1 MATLLPFRFAHISG
15 VVSLSINSEERLI
28 ISGGEDGQIRTW
40 KNFEEAETKT
50 YDITECI
57 TAVACLG
64 NRAFVATETNTVNE
78 YNLLNGEFVC
88 TVTRCS
94 LPITRI
100 VVSPK
105 GTHILV
111 SSCDFT
117 VKYVNVEDKSFNS
130 LEGHSAPVL
139 SVAVDSSE
147 TYAATSSCDSCVKIW
162 RLSDSQCVKSLP
174 ILKPS
179 SEFSLTDP
187 MLKIDWSPNS
197 SELLA
202 IPSENV
208 IKLYTRESWNLKS
221 ELQCENETSPCSICV
236 FDPSG
241 KMLAAAYMDGS
252 LRVYDVIMSTCLFK
266 KKTSKTIADM
276 IWNMYEQDSLL
287 LADIEGCVG
296 TWKNLNSTA
305 AASEEEEDTE
315 TALSVGRKIAI
326 IDDEDSKDFDIGAI
340 KSQFMT
346 QLSEDDSTP
355 VGAKAVFSE
364 EEMQL
369 IFKKWAKSTELKP
382 FASASTPLNHQK
394 RYMKWN
400 AFGVVKQISGE
411 LEGIDVEFHD
421 PSVHHS
427 LHFDN
432 AVTEFFAGDVSDEA
446 IAFAS
451 AKTATNN
458 SQIFVAHFASWDTS
472 KEWSA
477 DLPESESVECLCI
490 GKGWV
495 AFVSSK
501 LLLRVYTLS
510 GFPLWT
516 SCLNGS
522 VVTMTARD
530 ERLAVVY
537 KEGTCQQASLRCS
550 VYALNWSAESVGDK
564 IQLLGTYAVA
574 LSVGATLTWLCVTE
588 KGNCCTADSKGTV
601 RILSGG
607 IWLLACDLTKA
618 AYHVYDHLWP
628 VDVLE
633 SSCEVLCVPC
643 NKSLY
648 PAFAPKPVMVQV
660 KWNVDLCDCNLGRTE
675 IEQPIMISSI
685 QSRLLADSEVELE
698 YADRKELLKTFA
710 IACKTERY
718 ARAYD
723 IASLASCKSLKT
735 FIKYANENRCKLLA
749 EKLARLFEQRQEL
762 LERRNSKKQEQ
773 EQKMIMTT
781 ENANQQQPK
790 TSTQRSIVIRTAEKE
805 HQQIS
810 AEFTSTLYTTL
821 SSPFFMQ
828 DVSMTNTS
836 AATDLSDMTSPLLV
850 QNFKT
855 PTSRNPFKRTTSQSN
870 NTFTDDGE
878 SIFDKS
884 TPKKRLLTKYD
895 QKTTTAEK
903 SQSSSKQTSLISTW
917 SSLPTESEN
926 QFSQD
931 LFAPTEN
938 KTPSFEQ
945 FRYSKKQQANV
956 ETLEPFPIWMENN
969 KIMLMETFQGDSTD
983 NMSFTQFALKQYRR
997 YKDTLSSQNKDMIV
1011 SKVSPPE
1018 DPIVYTFTWQFWVLL
1033 LLFIIVSNII
1043 LTFLYRSV
1051 CKLMKL
1057 TRLKIVNSYF
1067 KCTND

>member
-1 MATLLPFRFAHISG
+1 M
-15 VVSLSINSEERLI
+15 VSLSLNSEERLI
-28 ISGGEDGQIRTW
+28 ISGGEDGQIRAW
-40 KNFEEAETKT
+40 KNFEEAEIKT

-57 TAVACLG
+57 TAVACSG

-100 VVSPK
+100 VVSPT

-117 VKYVNVEDKSFNS
+117 VKYVNLENKSFTS
-130 LEGHSAPVL
+130 LEGHSGPVL
-139 SVAVDSSE
+139 NVAVDSSE

-162 RLSDSQCVKSLP
+162 RLSDSQCVESLP
-174 ILKPS
+174 ILKRS
-179 SEFSLTDP
+179 SEFSLSDP

-241 KMLAAAYMDGS
+241 KMIAAAYIDGS
-252 LRVYDVIMSTCLFK
+252 LRVYDVVMSTCLFK
-266 KKTSKTIADM
+266 KNTLKTIADM
-276 IWNMYEQDSLL
+276 IWNTFEQDSLL
-287 LADIEGCVG
+287 MADTEGCVG

-305 AASEEEEDTE
+305 ASKEVTE

-326 IDDEDSKDFDIGAI
+326 SDDEDSKDFDIGAI
-340 KSQFMT
+340 KSEYMT
-346 QLSEDDSTP
+346 QLSEDDSTS

-364 EEMQL
+364 EEMLL

-411 LEGIDVEFHD
+411 LDSIDVEFHD

-432 AVTEFFAGDVSDEA
+432 AITEFFAGDVSDEA

-458 SQIFVAHFASWDTS
+458 SQIFVAHFASWDNS

-490 GKGWV
+490 GKGWI
-495 AFVSSK
+495 AFASSK
-501 LLLRVYTLS
+501 LLLRIYTLS

-522 VVTMTARD
+522 VVTMTARG

-537 KEGTCQQASLRCS
+537 KEGTPFMGQQAPLRCS
-550 VYALNWSAESVGDK
+550 VYALNWSTESVGNK

-574 LSVGATLTWLCVTE
+574 LSAGAILTWLCVTE
-588 KGNCCTADSKGTV
+588 KGNCCTADSKGAV

-685 QSRLLADSEVELE
+685 QSRLLTNNSEVDLE

-762 LERRNSKKQEQ
+762 LERRNSKRQEQ
-773 EQKMIMTT
+773 EQMMMMMMTT
-781 ENANQQQPK
+781 AQNANQQQPK
-790 TSTQRSIVIRTAEKE
+790 TSTQRSTVIRTAEKQR
-805 HQQIS
+805 QQLS
-810 AEFTSTLYTTL
+810 AAFTSTLSSTL
-821 SSPFFMQ
+821 SSPSFMQ
-828 DVSMTNTS
+828 DMSMTDTS
-836 AATDLSDMTSPLLV
+836 ADLSDMMTSSLLG

-855 PTSRNPFKRTTSQSN
+855 PTSRNPFKRTFQSN

-884 TPKKRLLTKYD
+884 TPKKKLLTKYD
-895 QKTTTAEK
+895 QKATREENF
-903 SQSSSKQTSLISTW
+903 QSSSKQTSLISTW

-931 LFAPTEN
+931 LFAPTEK
-938 KTPSFEQ
+938 KTPITSLEQ
-945 FRYSKKQQANV
+945 FRYSEKQQANV
-956 ETLEPFPIWMENN
+956 ETLEPFPKWMENN
-969 KIMLMETFQGDSTD
+969 KIMLMETFEGDSTD
-983 NMSFTQFALKQYRR
+983 NMSFTQFALKQYRH
-997 YKDTLSSQNKDMIV
+997 YKDTLSSQDKDMIV

-1057 TRLKIVNSYF
+1057 TRQKIVHSYF

>member
-1 MATLLPFRFAHISG
+1 MASLVPFRFGHISG
-15 VVSLSINSEERLI
+15 IVSLSLNSEERLI
-28 ISGGEDGQIRTW
+28 ISAGEDGQIRAW
-40 KNFEEAETKT
+40 KDFEQEETRT

-57 TAVACLG
+57 TAVACSG

-100 VVSPK
+100 VVSPT

-117 VKYVNVEDKSFNS
+117 VKYVNVEDKSFTS
-130 LEGHSAPVL
+130 LEGHGGPVL

-162 RLSDSQCVKSLP
+162 RLSDSQCMKSLP
-174 ILKPS
+174 ILKSS
-179 SEFSLTDP
+179 SEFSLSDP

-202 IPSENV
+202 VPSENV
-208 IKLYTRESWNLKS
+208 VKLYTRESWNLKS
-221 ELQCENETSPCSICV
+221 ELQCENVTSPCSICV

-252 LRVYDVIMSTCLFK
+252 LCIYDVVTSTCLFK
-266 KKTSKTIADM
+266 ETTSKTMADM
-276 IWNMYEQDSLL
+276 IWNTFEQDSLL

-296 TWKNLNSTA
+296 VWKNLNSTA
-305 AASEEEEDTE
+305 ANEKDTE

-326 IDDEDSKDFDIGAI
+326 IDDEDSKDFDLGAI

-346 QLSEDDSTP
+346 QLSEDAGTP
-355 VGAKAVFSE
+355 AGGGGGGGTAVFSE
-364 EEMQL
+364 EQML
-369 IFKKWAKSTELKP
+369 HIFKKWAKSTELKP

-411 LEGIDVEFHD
+411 LDGIDVEFHD

-432 AVTEFFAGDVSDEA
+432 AVTEFFAGDLSDEA

-458 SQIFVAHFASWDTS
+458 SQIFVAHFASWDAS

-522 VVTMTARD
+522 IVTMTARG

-537 KEGTCQQASLRCS
+537 KEGTTFIGQQASLRCS
-550 VYALNWSAESVGDK
+550 LYALNWSTESVGDK

-574 LSVGATLTWLCVTE
+574 LSAGATLTWLCVTE

-685 QSRLLADSEVELE
+685 QSRVLANSEVELE

-749 EKLARLFEQRQEL
+749 EKLARLFEQKQEL
-762 LERRNSKKQEQ
+762 LERRNTKKQEQ
-773 EQKMIMTT
+773 EQQQITITT
-781 ENANQQQPK
+781 QNTNQQ
-790 TSTQRSIVIRTAEKE
+790 STQRSIVIRTVTEKQR
-805 HQQIS
+805 QQLP
-810 AEFTSTLYTTL
+810 AFTSTPSSTL
-821 SSPFFMQ
+821 SSLSFMQ
-828 DVSMTNTS
+828 DVSMTDAS
-836 AATDLSDMTSPLLV
+836 AATDLSDVTSSLLV
-850 QNFKT
+850 PNFKT
-855 PTSRNPFKRTTSQSN
+855 PTSRNPFKRTSQSS

-903 SQSSSKQTSLISTW
+903 SQGSNKSSSKQTSLISTW
-917 SSLPTESEN
+917 SLPTESEN

-931 LFAPTEN
+931 LFAPTEK
-938 KTPSFEQ
+938 KTTPISLDQ
-945 FRYSKKQQANV
+945 FRYTEKHQASV
-956 ETLEPFPIWMENN
+956 KTVEPFPEWMENN
-969 KIMLMETFQGDSTD
+969 KIMLMETFGGDSTD
-983 NMSFTQFALKQYRR
+983 NMSFTQFALKQYRY
-997 YKDTLSSQNKDMIV
+997 YKDTLSSQDK
-1011 SKVSPPE
+1011 
-1018 DPIVYTFTWQFWVLL
+1018 
-1033 LLFIIVSNII
+1033 
-1043 LTFLYRSV
+1043 
-1051 CKLMKL
+1051 
-1057 TRLKIVNSYF
+1057 
-1067 KCTND
+1067 